1 MSSAWWW
8 PFVVLAVSVLFI
20 IVAISWWRLHA
31 FIALLLASLLAGM
44 LASRDSWVV
53 VAKDGKEVIY
63 SHWVGVVELIAKGL
77 GDTARDIAI
86 SIALASVIGMCLMER
101 CSRQSGSPVSENL
114 WGEASWLGAAV
125 VHLHSQYSYLF

>member
-53 VAKDGKEVIY
+53 VAKDDKEVIY
-63 SHWVGVVELIAKGL
+63 SHWVGVVELIA
-77 GDTARDIAI
+77 
-86 SIALASVIGMCLMER
+86 
-101 CSRQSGSPVSENL
+101 
-114 WGEASWLGAAV
+114 
-125 VHLHSQYSYLF
+125 